1 MKIYVH
7 IGLPKTATTTIQR
20 DIFQQGHGWAWN
32 YWGVRQPRDI
42 SQRYE
47 FRALLKAI
55 NDKKIEFNS
64 SKSNDDLPI
73 VVSEELITIDDE
85 ILWQDKI
92 QNLSRVLKDHDVTIL
107 LTIRRP
113 IEGAF
118 SLFAERYIWLEKEYQ
133 SFKRFI
139 IESNQA
145 KIFDYHYIITFLER
159 LYGRN
164 KVSVIPFES
173 IHCGE
178 LANQICSVIG
188 VCGDSFEIGHTNK
201 KKRNGTG
208 SIVRE
213 LTLEEFCKIR
223 LLRTDISRSVQN
235 LILKVLKRLHISR
248 IVMPWSA
255 IEIEKPEDSGA
266 IDIYTKS
273 NQWLYEEKGI
283 DYT

>member
-1 MKIYVH
+1 
-7 IGLPKTATTTIQR
+7 
-20 DIFQQGHGWAWN
+20 
-32 YWGVRQPRDI
+32 
-42 SQRYE
+42 
-47 FRALLKAI
+47 
-55 NDKKIEFNS
+55 
-64 SKSNDDLPI
+64 
-73 VVSEELITIDDE
+73 
-85 ILWQDKI
+85 
-92 QNLSRVLKDHDVTIL
+92 VTIL

-118 SLFAERYIWLEKEYQ
+118 SLFAERYIWVGKEYQ

-139 IESNQA
+139 KESNQA

-201 KKRNGTG
+201 KKRDGTG
-208 SIVRE
+208 GVIRE
-213 LTLEEFCKIR
+213 LTLEEFCKSR
-223 LLRTDISRSVQN
+223 LLSTDLSCSVQN
-235 LILKVLKRLHISR
+235 LILKVLNRLYIGR

-255 IEIEKPEDSGA
+255 IKIEKPEDLDA
-266 IDIYTKS
+266 IDSYTKS

-283 DYT
+283 DYIRSKNAMAHDH